1 MNKRM
6 LARLL
11 GYLFSVLPPVLLIVE
26 QFPILAEKG
35 GEFML
40 SGLGFLLLLVAAI
53 PLRRGLSHALRHW
66 LNTPSAFTV
75 WGAVWLFTA
84 WFGRIAATVADIAL
98 VSMLSSLIGA
108 AFFRLAGRGDR
119 HES

>member
-1 MNKRM
+1 MNKRR
-6 LARLL
+6 LALVL

-53 PLRRGLSHALRHW
+53 PLRRGLTVALRHW

-84 WFGRIAATVADIAL
+84 WFGRIAAIVADIAL
-98 VSMLSSLIGA
+98 VSTVSSLVGA
-108 AFFRLAGRGDR
+108 GFFYLAKRGMS
-119 HES
+119 HEP